1 MACNFFTFFL
11 LSILLT
17 RIFAPASSQWL
28 ARLLG
33 NQGEWQFLRT
43 SIGISAMHMQLL
55 SNNKV
60 VIFDRT
66 DFGSSNLSLSD
77 GRCRIDP
84 NDSIL
89 RRDCSAHS
97 VMYDPLTN
105 TIRPLMIQT
114 DTWCSSG
121 AVLPNGTLI
130 QTGGFND
137 GDHAIRT
144 IVPCEDDEGCDWL
157 EFPGYLI
164 HRRWYATNQILPD
177 GRIIIIGG
185 RRQFNY
191 EFFPKQFP
199 TTVNFLNFLRNTT
212 DENENNL
219 YPFVHLL
226 PDGNLFIFANTRSIV
241 FNYIQN
247 RVIQSFPPIP
257 GDEPRNYPSS
267 GSSVLLPLDE
277 NQPLIIEILICGG
290 APRNAYLSAIHG
302 TFVRAITTCGRL
314 RINDQ
319 NPNWE
324 METMPLGRVMG
335 DMLILPNGDVLI
347 INGAGSGAAG
357 WGNARNPVLR
367 PVLYHPYEAK
377 DSTRFWVMKPAN
389 RPRLYHSTAILLPDT
404 KVLVGGSNPHVFY
417 NFSGVQYPT
426 DLSLEAFSPPYLAEG
441 YDTIRPQIL
450 YTDNVIGY
458 NQSFSVIFKVPKFL
472 KMGVVTARIVA
483 PSFTTHAFSM
493 SQRMVVLREINGV
506 LPVVSFGALSLSVF
520 GPSTPQI
527 APPGFYMLFVVH
539 AGIPSTALWV
549 KVQ

>member
-1 MACNFFTFFL
+1 MACKFFTFFL
-11 LSILLT
+11 LSILFT
-17 RIFAPASSQWL
+17 RFFGPATSQWL

-60 VIFDRT
+60 VIYDRT

-84 NDSIL
+84 NDSFL

-105 TIRPLMIQT
+105 TIRPLMVQT

-144 IVPCEDDEGCDWL
+144 IVPCEDDEGCDWV
-157 EFPGYLI
+157 EFPRYLI
-164 HRRWYATNQILPD
+164 HRRW
-177 GRIIIIGG
+177 
-185 RRQFNY
+185 
-191 EFFPKQFP
+191 
-199 TTVNFLNFLRNTT
+199 
-212 DENENNL
+212 
-219 YPFVHLL
+219 
-226 PDGNLFIFANTRSIV
+226 SIV
-241 FNYIQN
+241 FSYIQN
-247 RVIQSFPPIP
+247 RVIRSFPPIP

-267 GSSVLLPLDE
+267 GSSVLLPMDE
-277 NQPLIIEILICGG
+277 NQPLVIEIMVCGG

-319 NPNWE
+319 NPTWE

-335 DMLILPNGDVLI
+335 DMLILPSGDVLI
-347 INGAGSGAAG
+347 INGAGSGTAG

-367 PVLYHPYEAK
+367 PVLYHPNEAK

-458 NQSFSVIFKVPKFL
+458 NQSFSVIFKVPKYL

-483 PSFTTHAFSM
+483 PSFATHAFSM

-549 KVQ
+549 KLQ